1 MKATEIIFNE
11 DLEMYVFLKDLDD
24 EVCITLSDSLSASEE
39 ELTEDYKEK
48 IASFV
53 NNMPQ
58 WYSRACNSIIAW
70 AKDTYKIDAHVQDI
84 ELINIFVLFEQNEDE
99 LFGVEFRVEFDVEH
113 GCGIK
118 IKVDNGKYDIIEV
131 GTGDVAFC

>member
-39 ELTEDYKEK
+39 ELTEDYKGK
-48 IASFV
+48 
-53 NNMPQ
+53 
-58 WYSRACNSIIAW
+58 RACNSIIAW

>member
-39 ELTEDYKEK
+39 ELTEDYKGK

-53 NNMPQ
+53 KQYATM
-58 WYSRACNSIIAW
+58 
-70 AKDTYKIDAHVQDI
+70 V
-84 ELINIFVLFEQNEDE
+84 
-99 LFGVEFRVEFDVEH
+99 
-113 GCGIK
+113 
-118 IKVDNGKYDIIEV
+118 
-131 GTGDVAFC
+131 

>member
-39 ELTEDYKEK
+39 ELTEDYKGK

-99 LFGVEFRVEFDVEH
+99 LFGVEFRAEFDVEH

-118 IKVDNGKYDIIEV
+118 IKVNNGKYDIIEV

>member
-58 WYSRACNSIIAW
+58 
-70 AKDTYKIDAHVQDI
+70 
-84 ELINIFVLFEQNEDE
+84 
-99 LFGVEFRVEFDVEH
+99 
-113 GCGIK
+113 
-118 IKVDNGKYDIIEV
+118 
-131 GTGDVAFC
+131 